1 MLSLK
6 DKYIGLWILAV
17 WSAAHIVPAAFVAT
31 DTVGPKSTLLWL
43 LIGAEVALTAGLF
56 LRWRAARY
64 QLAAQICFHVLLLS
78 LVGWA
83 FVFVAFAW
91 GLHGSEIPILC
102 GIGVYL
108 SFVCWGFMY
117 LFHPDVAD
125 HFART

>member
-1 MLSLK
+1 MMVLK
-6 DKYIGLWILAV
+6 DKRIGLWILAL
-17 WSAAHIVPAAFVAT
+17 WSAAHIAPAVLIAA
-31 DTVGPKSTLLWL
+31 DTTGAKSTLLWL

-64 QLAAQICFHVLLLS
+64 VLAAQIGLHVLVLS

-91 GLHGSEIPILC
+91 GLHGNEVPILS

-108 SFVCWGFMY
+108 VFVCWGFMY
-117 LFHPDVAD
+117 LFHPDVED
-125 HFART
+125 HFARA